1 MEDDN
6 CYQDKLL
13 HFLKNPL
20 NSLNVSAYLQVL
32 MNLHSWGKKSF
43 EDIFFAKTRGKN
55 VHRRKIK
62 IENKML

>member
-20 NSLNVSAYLQVL
+20 NSLNASAYLQVL
-32 MNLHSWGKKSF
+32 MKSHSWGKNLWKRYF
-43 EDIFFAKTRGKN
+43 C
-55 VHRRKIK
+55 
-62 IENKML
+62 